1 MPAVTVKC
9 ALTRMASCANTLVR
23 SSVREPGTKN
33 SDVDAHLTKPVD
45 PADVERV
52 LADLLSAGAPR
63 NVAGASGSIH
73 SA

>member
-1 MPAVTVKC
+1 
-9 ALTRMASCANTLVR
+9 
-23 SSVREPGTKN
+23 VREPGTKN